1 MERLTGQAWLATESL
16 PLKDLKHQDGVE
28 RLSHLWQELEP
39 LEFLRVFSTL
49 AEFYKNFRREKG
61 QEFVAYDMAFR
72 AQLQRLDEIGGGID
86 GVTKAYWFLEKAGL
100 SAELRK
106 QVVAAAGGVYDY
118 VKLRSALVAI
128 VPQVHRAEEE
138 RSSAA
143 PQVRQWK
150 RGGPTSH
157 PRQVH
162 ATLDDGEL
170 EEEAQF
176 EDAGEDQ
183 GSEDADKLEAEL
195 EVLMT
200 QAARKR
206 AQVEKA
212 RGFTKN
218 EAPEEREKRI
228 RDMKSR
234 MPCSA
239 CKAHG
244 KTVYGHWHSD
254 DACPYKSKG
263 KASGSGKPVLAVV
276 EEDLSDSEEDD
287 FGPGESPIF
296 VTVMEEN
303 WCASVGQG
311 KNLYPREHRPIAL
324 SDTCC
329 ARTVVGEKWMQDHI
343 KYLHNQ
349 GEDVF
354 IVDEKRPF
362 RFGGGPRVYSTYA
375 VIFPLQVSGS
385 MKVAFVRASVVQQE
399 VPLLMSKNAL
409 KNLGATLDLAAG
421 SLQLTA
427 LDASVRL
434 VETASGL
441 CGFEINQNPSERNL
455 EVPPSELLAD
465 GCEVMICPDRDRQ
478 VHAVRQDRR
487 ERDRECEALAEQY
500 LAEKRFR
507 YRDLLHIV
515 RKLPLKERRDHR
527 DIDGRKD
534 EPVTS
539 FLGGLW
545 VHGGFHGI
553 AKTAKRYPAVIQYI
567 NAFMQKKHPG
577 GWTSFVLMKNIS
589 TKIHKDVNNEV
600 NTMSTTVSFG
610 RFRGG
615 RLWVSLSDGEKP
627 PGGRDIVYMQDD
639 EGNPQRGY
647 GVCTQKTPYTFDPR
661 CAHATCPWEG
671 ERWCLTMYT
680 SRGIQ
685 HASQEQTAELHRL
698 GFSWPG
704 LSSRTFGVESTSHQ
718 EPQQLRE
725 EEVERDQ
732 YFTNMCTP
740 QQQES
745 HSELEASKKS
755 CASDV
760 NACSK
765 EEGRVCEGH
774 RSSMHGEG
782 GGPQAAHGRE
792 IERDMGCS
800 QADLSKE
807 DAPSERVETLRSGG
821 PQGAV
826 LLCGGSVAAEGT
838 QWSLGKVEPRTSHHA
853 DGDVDG
859 RMHGESGR
867 DSGGDASTS
876 DTAMQAVHVADDRED
891 KSSERRGVLWMST
904 FSNVPRDVATTLQW
918 AADRLR
924 SGKHARGRE
933 EGQQGG
939 GEGASKGE
947 GPVQSEGE
955 SQGTQGGGSS
965 AELKL
970 TRVMGASRPHPR
982 RRGVIRGRISE
993 TRGREEGQCELDAA
1007 GDPDDREDACGEG
1020 GSDLGEQGVSHA
1032 AQGGVCADQTSD
1044 TPKELLSSDEV
1055 SRRVRE
1061 GFDRR
1066 KRLKKGVGRRILGN
1080 IRSALASV
1088 WIATAATIGAAACQV
1103 PTGCQM
1109 RPDVMEIF
1117 AGQARVSHSFA
1128 RWGWSTAEPVDINL
1142 GSDLRQAEV
1151 REQVLEWVDR
1161 LKPRL
1166 VILSYPCSLWS
1177 VLQNMSCHTPQ
1188 ERRRLQQKRK
1198 KEMCLLEFVEQV
1210 FQKQI
1215 SRGDDALTENPLL
1228 SASFR
1233 TPPIQRVL
1241 THPEVYTAVSHGCRL
1256 GVVNYKTY
1264 EPLHKPT
1271 LWISSSQEICDELGV
1286 RCQNEEHVHHHKHG
1300 ECLGDREVTRHA
1312 GVYTHKIAEA
1322 ICKGY
1327 VRLIRRKDPGRI
1339 RKLLRSLAARIR
1351 KHVRQRGG
1359 RPEELRWSERTVM
1372 RELKKW
1378 HAVHAV
1384 GAGSATDQPMPATL
1398 EDHGE
1403 HASVPEQS
1411 QEPIRTGL
1419 SSDGISFDVP
1429 AGRKLDES
1437 VKQGLRKAHCNLGHP
1452 SRDDLARFLKLGG
1465 AKQEVIEAVGW
1476 LRCIACAHSNKPK
1489 AHRNASIPPS
1499 QVVFGDE
1506 IQVDCICVHD
1516 ASKQSH
1522 WFLSVIDRATSFH
1535 MLEIMRDHSPEEL
1548 YRALDRAWCKWA
1560 GPPTQVTV
1568 DMEGGFQGREFWQR
1582 VSDGGTVLLSIAG
1595 TAHWQAGKIERHN
1608 QIVKDMLMAT
1618 IRQTQTK
1625 GREAMRKLSRE
1636 VAHAKNCLVR
1646 EHGWSPVALVFGRE
1660 PRVFGEMYEQGGPK
1674 AYHPEV
1680 GNPSSD
1686 VAERMRYRYHA
1697 RLEFIRAQARQMLM
1711 QTAHQRTRRITNPS
1725 IGQLVFFWRAER
1737 SNKRDSQSRWVGPG
1751 YIVGLQGNNAWV
1763 SCGGRCFLVAG
1774 EHLREAIGDEKQY
1787 GDPEVQKA
1795 LALFKKV
1802 PKEATYED
1810 LLGQADPEPMGDLED
1825 QPIGRDLT
1833 EDVEMDI
1840 SDQAGLPEEYRSMV
1854 GYVGWYHDRFMNP
1867 VLVSHKTWA
1876 LRTPEQKYSP
1886 ESFPY
1891 RSTWVRIGGEWKR
1904 IEHEVKWSELE
1915 DPNAI
1920 ISGGPASLMVTVF
1933 QSRTRRERCLEDVPV
1948 ALKKPRIESSGSQVH
1963 AVMTKGALGK
1973 NKLKRMLE
1981 KEVPYEKIPE
1991 HEKELYRAAEEKEW
2005 KSWCDFNS
2013 CEILSPEES
2022 ARVER
2027 EKGDRILPSRYVYR
2041 NKHAGLLD
2049 DQGRPLPVKA
2059 KARLCLQGH
2068 LCPDSRSG
2076 EIQVD
2081 SPTIERVSTMIFLH
2095 QVISQGWMSDWF
2107 IGDISNAF
2115 LQGAPLQGK
2124 EMFMRQPRQGLKGML
2139 PGQLL
2144 KLLKPVYGRPDAPR
2158 AWYNEL
2164 ARVLEEELHLQKCV
2178 TDQCLFTLR
2187 DDQNRVRGLLVIH
2200 VDDLMLCHDGSQLGK
2215 DTVQKLKARF
2225 PFGTWDR
2232 VMDQKNGV
2240 TYCGKE
2246 IRILNDEKGEQVIAL
2261 SQNGFIDGRVQK
2273 LEISRERR
2281 AESEQRATE
2290 EERSEYRSVVGSLQ
2304 WLITQTRPDL
2314 AFEVNQLQKRIADLR
2329 VHDLVRAN
2337 RAVQEATQHR
2347 LEIIFRNLGPD
2358 AELVVYHDAGLY
2370 SSVGVELDEREADD
2384 VLQTGMEKKLIYS
2397 QKGAVVGFVQ
2407 KGATQKKNER
2417 VHLNMIDWK
2426 SATNRRVVESS
2437 FAAETHAALM
2447 GHGMA
2452 RFAQVL
2458 VSEVRHGKEIVSALG
2473 DEDWQGVVST
2483 TLCIKTV
2490 NI

>member
-1 MERLTGQAWLATESL
+1 MTTPQAAEEQADGGQAEQSGDARPYQWDRQWGADDWRDRRWYSSWNTAWQGAPWSGWTSSASWWWNGAWGDSDSSDRWQKPDGTESRG
-16 PLKDLKHQDGVE
+16 KHQQEERRTQAERRESASTAPAEDESDRHPDHVDSVDDGSTGGESRANPKTGKDFVPE
-28 RLSHLWQELEP
+28 YDGKGPMREYQRRVRLFEASTGTTPPTELKSSWSASQDKLGWLLNPCLSRISSIKTELEP

-685 HASQEQTAELHRL
+685 HASQMSMLAPKKKEEYVKAIGARCTVKEEDLKQHTVERLKEIWAVLKPTSRKKTLLPSGWRRFDLEGLKELYSSVVVPSLQREHNGHWGRWNRGHLIMQMEMWMDECMENPDEIPEETHPHQTPLCKRCTLPMIERTNRVNGEGFFGCLRFPMCRETLPLLYNGLPTVYVQESMLGEEKKGNKAEAKGRAKEKGLFNPKARVK
-698 GFSWPG
+698 GPKEVDPA
-704 LSSRTFGVESTSHQ
+704 LSS
-718 EPQQLRE
+718 
-725 EEVERDQ
+725 
-732 YFTNMCTP
+732 N
-740 QQQES
+740 
-745 HSELEASKKS
+745 
-755 CASDV
+755 
-760 NACSK
+760 
-765 EEGRVCEGH
+765 
-774 RSSMHGEG
+774 
-782 GGPQAAHGRE
+782 
-792 IERDMGCS
+792 
-800 QADLSKE
+800 
-807 DAPSERVETLRSGG
+807 
-821 PQGAV
+821 
-826 LLCGGSVAAEGT
+826 
-838 QWSLGKVEPRTSHHA
+838 
-853 DGDVDG
+853 
-859 RMHGESGR
+859 
-867 DSGGDASTS
+867 
-876 DTAMQAVHVADDRED
+876 
-891 KSSERRGVLWMST
+891 
-904 FSNVPRDVATTLQW
+904 
-918 AADRLR
+918 
-924 SGKHARGRE
+924 
-933 EGQQGG
+933 
-939 GEGASKGE
+939 
-947 GPVQSEGE
+947 
-955 SQGTQGGGSS
+955 SQGSWVQ
-965 AELKL
+965 A
-970 TRVMGASRPHPR
+970 
-982 RRGVIRGRISE
+982 GRI
-993 TRGREEGQCELDAA
+993 
-1007 GDPDDREDACGEG
+1007 P
-1020 GSDLGEQGVSHA
+1020 V
-1032 AQGGVCADQTSD
+1032 
-1044 TPKELLSSDEV
+1044 DEV
-1055 SRRVRE
+1055 SSE
-1061 GFDRR
+1061 DESQKPGAER
-1066 KRLKKGVGRRILGN
+1066 KVN
-1080 IRSALASV
+1080 V
-1088 WIATAATIGAAACQV
+1088 
-1103 PTGCQM
+1103 
-1109 RPDVMEIF
+1109 
-1117 AGQARVSHSFA
+1117 
-1128 RWGWSTAEPVDINL
+1128 NL
-1142 GSDLRQAEV
+1142 
-1151 REQVLEWVDR
+1151 
-1161 LKPRL
+1161 
-1166 VILSYPCSLWS
+1166 
-1177 VLQNMSCHTPQ
+1177 TPQ
-1188 ERRRLQQKRK
+1188 EIQMIEKMRAE
-1198 KEMCLLEFVEQV
+1198 KEEATSGNKVVIFDKLRT
-1210 FQKQI
+1210 
-1215 SRGDDALTENPLL
+1215 RGVSESCSEAW
-1228 SASFR
+1228 
-1233 TPPIQRVL
+1233 QRVFGNM
-1241 THPEVYTAVSHGCRL
+1241 SD
-1256 GVVNYKTY
+1256 
-1264 EPLHKPT
+1264 
-1271 LWISSSQEICDELGV
+1271 S
-1286 RCQNEEHVHHHKHG
+1286 
-1300 ECLGDREVTRHA
+1300 
-1312 GVYTHKIAEA
+1312 
-1322 ICKGY
+1322 
-1327 VRLIRRKDPGRI
+1327 
-1339 RKLLRSLAARIR
+1339 
-1351 KHVRQRGG
+1351 
-1359 RPEELRWSERTVM
+1359 
-1372 RELKKW
+1372 
-1378 HAVHAV
+1378 
-1384 GAGSATDQPMPATL
+1384 

-1429 AGRKLDES
+1429 A
-1437 VKQGLRKAHCNLGHP
+1437 
-1452 SRDDLARFLKLGG
+1452 
-1465 AKQEVIEAVGW
+1465 
-1476 LRCIACAHSNKPK
+1476 
-1489 AHRNASIPPS
+1489 
-1499 QVVFGDE
+1499 
-1506 IQVDCICVHD
+1506 
-1516 ASKQSH
+1516 
-1522 WFLSVIDRATSFH
+1522 
-1535 MLEIMRDHSPEEL
+1535 
-1548 YRALDRAWCKWA
+1548 
-1560 GPPTQVTV
+1560 
-1568 DMEGGFQGREFWQR
+1568 
-1582 VSDGGTVLLSIAG
+1582 
-1595 TAHWQAGKIERHN
+1595 
-1608 QIVKDMLMAT
+1608 
-1618 IRQTQTK
+1618 
-1625 GREAMRKLSRE
+1625 
-1636 VAHAKNCLVR
+1636 
-1646 EHGWSPVALVFGRE
+1646 
-1660 PRVFGEMYEQGGPK
+1660 
-1674 AYHPEV
+1674 
-1680 GNPSSD
+1680 
-1686 VAERMRYRYHA
+1686 
-1697 RLEFIRAQARQMLM
+1697 
-1711 QTAHQRTRRITNPS
+1711 
-1725 IGQLVFFWRAER
+1725 
-1737 SNKRDSQSRWVGPG
+1737 
-1751 YIVGLQGNNAWV
+1751 
-1763 SCGGRCFLVAG
+1763 GRCFLVAG